1 VKLLNEAQEEQL
13 KKIVA
18 HLRKVRQ
25 EKSIRIE
32 EIAAQTRIRPA
43 FLQALEEGRF
53 EDLPE
58 PIYVKG
64 FIRHYGDAIGL
75 DGAALAQSLAT
86 AFSPPESEQHQE
98 NLDKKPNIYI
108 PLVVPYILLLA
119 GATFG
124 LFYILNPQQRTIDSH
139 SQSRPSSA
147 TSKHKTVSTPIASS
161 PASSTPPR
169 AISTKKTAPTPG
181 TSLPVAST
189 PTPTVSPTTPTAS
202 DVEANLELQDK
213 SWLRV
218 KADGKT
224 VFEGVLNKGE
234 RKTWKA
240 KKELTIRS
248 GNAGAVLV
256 SENKQKPKALGSV
269 GSVTQV
275 TFTAGTGSQQSKIRS
290 PH

>member
-1 VKLLNEAQEEQL
+1 MKLLNEAQEGQVKE
-13 KKIVA
+13 IVA
-18 HLRKVRQ
+18 RLRQVRQ

-64 FIRHYGDAIGL
+64 FIRHYGDAVGL
-75 DGAALAQSLAT
+75 DGAALAQNFAT
-86 AFSPPESEQHQE
+86 AFFPAESEQRQE

-124 LFYILNPQQRTIDSH
+124 LFYILNPQQRKVDFH
-139 SQSRPSSA
+139 RQSQPSSA
-147 TSKHKTVSTPIASS
+147 TSKHKTASTHIASS
-161 PASSTPPR
+161 PAAFTPPPT
-169 AISTKKTAPTPG
+169 ISTKKIAPTPKA
-181 TSLPVAST
+181 SLPVAST
-189 PTPTVSPTTPTAS
+189 PTPTLSPTTPPAS
-202 DVEANLELQDK
+202 GVEATLQLQDK

-224 VFEGVLNKGE
+224 VFVGTLNKGE
-234 RKTWKA
+234 RKTWTA

-256 SENKQKPKALGSV
+256 SENKQQPKALGTF
-269 GSVTQV
+269 GSVKQV
-275 TFTAGTGSQQSKIRS
+275 TFTAGTRSQQS
-290 PH
+290 H